1 MDEPQPQER
10 QVTFDEALTIARDYQ
25 RRGQL
30 ADAADVYRRMMEV
43 EPQHPELLHYAGVL
57 AHQSGRSE
65 VGIQMIQRSLELA
78 PDRAECY
85 NNLGIIYKAKGRFD
99 EALDA
104 YQRAV
109 ALDPGHAQA
118 YNNIGVLL
126 KTQQQIPEAEAA
138 YRTAIHLNPEYA
150 AAYHNLGILLG
161 NTNRLREAVVCY
173 CRVTTLSPE
182 HKEARRLLAMAHC
195 TLGEVDKAIAI
206 MERWVAEEPDNP
218 VPRHLLAAC
227 SGRDVPAR
235 ADDRFIETVFDEFAA
250 TFDEQLEHL
259 SYRAPQIIA
268 ALVADSG
275 LPAAKA
281 LDVLDVGCGTGL
293 CGPLVAPYAR
303 RLTGVD
309 LSAKMLAQAAAR
321 QVYDALVKGELTA
334 YLGSQT
340 AAFDVIVCA
349 DTLCYFGSLDDV
361 AVAAAGALRPG
372 GQFFFTVEALYQ
384 SESVSESES
393 EHGFRLATHGRY
405 THAQPYVERVLANA
419 GLAAQVVRAELR
431 MESGVPVAGLAV
443 RATLGP
449 AAGAGLYSADASPQG
464 DQSPS
469 TPAIGARDA

>member
-10 QVTFDEALTIARDYQ
+10 QVTFDEALAIARDYQ
-25 RRGQL
+25 RRGLL

-43 EPQHPELLHYAGVL
+43 EPLHPELLHYAGVL

-65 VGIQMIQRSLELA
+65 VGIEMIQRSLELA

-85 NNLGIIYKAKGRFD
+85 NNLGIIYKAKGRLD

-118 YNNIGVLL
+118 HNNIGVLL
-126 KTQQQIPEAEAA
+126 KSERRVPEAEAA
-138 YRTAIHLNPEYA
+138 YRTAIRLNPDYA

-173 CRVTTLSPE
+173 CKVTTLSPE

-195 TLGEVDKAIAI
+195 TLGEVPKAVAI

-227 SGRDVPAR
+227 SGRDVPPR
-235 ADDRFIETVFDEFAA
+235 ADDRFIETVFDDFAA

-259 SYRAPQIIA
+259 GYRAPQIIA
-268 ALVADSG
+268 AMLADSG
-275 LPAAKA
+275 TPAAKA

-309 LSAKMLAQAAAR
+309 LSAKMLAKASVR
-321 QVYDALVKGELTA
+321 QVYDELVKGELTA
-334 YLGSQT
+334 YQRSRP

-349 DTLCYFGSLDDV
+349 DTLCYIGALDE
-361 AVAAAGALRPG
+361 VAAAAAAALRPG
-372 GQFFFTVEALYQ
+372 GQFFFTVEALFE
-384 SESVSESES
+384 SESVSESEA
-393 EHGFRLATHGRY
+393 ERGFRLATPGRY
-405 THAQPYVERVLANA
+405 THAQPYAERVLTNA
-419 GLAAQVVRAELR
+419 GLAAQVVHAELR
-431 MESGVPVAGLAV
+431 MESGLPVAGLAV
-443 RATLGP
+443 RGRNRAQ
-449 AAGAGLYSADASPQG
+449 ADALYSAQPASAG
-464 DQSPS
+464 E
-469 TPAIGARDA
+469 GASE